1 MDFKI
6 YCEALVTSKVQLKK
20 TLTVPGV
27 GSNSSFSDAT
37 GEGGRISRGL
47 RNLNW
52 RSFPGEQ
59 NRF

>member
-1 MDFKI
+1 M
-6 YCEALVTSKVQLKK
+6 
-20 TLTVPGV
+20 PGV

-52 RSFPGEQ
+52 VSFPEEQ
-59 NRF
+59 NRLLRSIQQCLSLDLES